1 MAFVKRWPT
10 EKGLEMADTPCLSTE
25 EGILRPKE
33 IPMLEWIWFSL
44 ILHNGKAQKTCSS
57 LTLKMVRREPLHVKS
72 FVVAHFLSFFF
83 KFIFVYFYLFIL
95 HHSAPSQSP
104 PPTILPLSSSSEWVR
119 VPMGLPVTWNLF
131 KARHFLSH
139 WGQTR
144 QASWKNISHI
154 QARAFGIVT
163 VPVA

>member
-1 MAFVKRWPT
+1 
-10 EKGLEMADTPCLSTE
+10 MADTPCLSTE

-104 PPTILPLSSSSEWVR
+104 PPTILPPPPHIPILFSSDWVKVPRISPTLAYQVSVRLGPSSPTEARQGSLIRRTYPSYSCCPFLCVR
-119 VPMGLPVTWNLF
+119 PLG
-131 KARHFLSH
+131 
-139 WGQTR
+139 
-144 QASWKNISHI
+144 
-154 QARAFGIVT
+154 
-163 VPVA
+163 